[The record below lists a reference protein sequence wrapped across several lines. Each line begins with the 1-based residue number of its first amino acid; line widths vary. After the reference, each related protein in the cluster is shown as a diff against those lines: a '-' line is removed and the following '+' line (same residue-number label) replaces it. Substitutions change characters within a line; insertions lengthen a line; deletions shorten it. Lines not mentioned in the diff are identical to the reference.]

1 MDGSLSPI
9 PESLQPDRE
18 WTIGRVLLECVPAGT
33 SSAAFDPLSTMALSE
48 TDIQRQ
54 QEIKQ
59 AEELLFSG
67 RQELGFAKG
76 LFLGDFV
83 ADWAMPY
90 PRLSDQQQAAVDNAV
105 LELRQFLDQH
115 LDSDAIDRDADI
127 PREVIDGLGRV
138 GVLGMTAPKEVGGR
152 GFSQMQY
159 CKVLEEIGARDA
171 STAVFTNAHHSIG
184 IRALLLF
191 GTKEQ
196 QEKWLPRLMN
206 GEQLAAFA
214 LTEREAGSD
223 AANVQMKATPAEDG
237 AAYILSGEKRY
248 ITNASIAHVLTVMA
262 RTPIPGKDKDAI
274 TAFLVTPDMPG
285 FEMLEPRMAKL
296 GIRGTATGRFR
307 LNNVRVPKENIL
319 GPLGKGLRVAL
330 TVLDFGRTTFGAC
343 CTGGAKTCLRLA
355 IEHANSRKQF
365 NKTLGNFDLVKKKIA
380 RMAADVYAMEAMTQV
395 TASLIDRGLED
406 YMVETAMLK
415 VFTTE
420 RLWDAV
426 NDCFQIHGGSA
437 YFDDSP
443 LGRMLRDARINQ
455 IGEGSNEVLTSFIA
469 LVGMRG
475 PGMEFKEIYDTML
488 KPSRGLSKAWDAGLK
503 RLSAAVKVPEV
514 PVKNDQLRSYA
525 SQLGRLVWRFN
536 LAVDKALI
544 AYREPVMEMQLIQER
559 IAVAAMELFATT
571 CVLSRWDS
579 ELSATSRNGKEGID
593 HASADLF
600 VRRSLRHIRDS
611 LRSLGD
617 NDDRALLKTAD
628 AVLATRQADAH

>member
-1 MDGSLSPI
+1 
-9 PESLQPDRE
+9 
-18 WTIGRVLLECVPAGT
+18 
-33 SSAAFDPLSTMALSE
+33 
-48 TDIQRQ
+48 
-54 QEIKQ
+54 
-59 AEELLFSG
+59 
-67 RQELGFAKG
+67 
-76 LFLGDFV
+76 
-83 ADWAMPY
+83 
-90 PRLSDQQQAAVDNAV
+90 
-105 LELRQFLDQH
+105 
-115 LDSDAIDRDADI
+115 
-127 PREVIDGLGRV
+127 
-138 GVLGMTAPKEVGGR
+138 
-152 GFSQMQY
+152 
-159 CKVLEEIGARDA
+159 
-171 STAVFTNAHHSIG
+171 
-184 IRALLLF
+184 
-191 GTKEQ
+191 
-196 QEKWLPRLMN
+196 
-206 GEQLAAFA
+206 
-214 LTEREAGSD
+214 
-223 AANVQMKATPAEDG
+223 
-237 AAYILSGEKRY
+237 
-248 ITNASIAHVLTVMA
+248 VLTVMA
-262 RTPIPGKDKDAI
+262 RTPVPGKEGKTAI
-274 TAFLVTPDMPG
+274 TAFLVTPDMEG
-285 FEMLEPRMAKL
+285 FEMIEPRMPKL

-355 IEHANSRKQF
+355 IEHANTRRQF

-488 KPSRGLSKAWDAGLK
+488 KPWRQDRGKAWGAGLK

-514 PVKNDQLRSYA
+514 PVRNDRLKSYA
-525 SQLGRLVWRFN
+525 GQLARLVWRFN
-536 LAVDKALI
+536 FAVNKALI
-544 AYREPVMEMQLIQER
+544 TYREPVMDMQLVQER
-559 IAVAAMELFATT
+559 IANAAMEMFATT

-579 ELSATSRNGKEGID
+579 ELTAVARNGREATD
-593 HASADLF
+593 HIAADLF
-600 VRRSLRHIRDS
+600 VRRALRKTRHF
-611 LRSLGD
+611 LRGLGD
-617 NDDRALLKTAD
+617 NDDTAMLATAN
-628 AVLATRQADAH
+628 AVLGKTNALGDNGA